1 MNSIQ
6 ATRLS
11 AILTMVAAMACLSTQ
26 DTLSKKLMLSLAPVM
41 IIWTRYGLQTALV
54 SVSLWR
60 RRSPE
65 LWRSRQWRL
74 QLLRGVLV
82 VGGSVCGYGALQRMP
97 VAEFTAVYCLVPLA
111 VTLAARFVMKEQV
124 SWSGWLCVAG
134 GLMGALL
141 VVRPG
146 GDVDPVGALLAL
158 AGVACHTAFQI
169 LTGYLARQD
178 SPLTIQLFT
187 SVFGFASLSPAVPFF
202 WPAALPWPDLVMLF
216 LVALAGAYGQY
227 FMVLAFAKAPASVL
241 SPYLYSAI
249 GFSALG
255 GWWMFGHLPDATA
268 ICGMLMIGGFGL
280 AAGWLSQR
288 KAPA

>member
-1 MNSIQ
+1 MNNAQTI
-6 ATRLS
+6 RLS

-26 DTLSKKLMLSLAPVM
+26 DTLSKKLMLSLAPAI

-60 RRSPE
+60 RRSPA
-65 LWRSRQWRL
+65 LWRTRQWRL
-74 QLLRGVLV
+74 QLLRGMLV

-97 VAEFTAVYCLVPLA
+97 VAEFTAIYCLVPLA
-111 VTLAARFVMKEQV
+111 VTLVAHFVMKELV
-124 SWSGWLCVAG
+124 SLQGWLCVAG
-134 GLMGALL
+134 GLTGALL

-146 GDVDPVGALLAL
+146 GHVDPVGGLLAL
-158 AGVACHTAFQI
+158 AGVVCYTGFQT
-169 LTGYLARQD
+169 LTSYLARQD
-178 SPLTIQLFT
+178 SPLTIQLCT
-187 SVFGFASLSPAVPFF
+187 SLFGFASLSLAVPFF
-202 WPAALPWPDLVMLF
+202 WPAALPWPDLALLL

-268 ICGMLMIGGFGL
+268 VCGMLMIAGFGL
-280 AAGWLSQR
+280 AAGWLNQR

>member
-1 MNSIQ
+1 MSSTQ
-6 ATRLS
+6 ATRMS
-11 AILTMVAAMACLSTQ
+11 AILTMVAGMACLSTQ
-26 DTLSKKLMLSLAPVM
+26 DTLSKQLMLSLAPAI

-60 RRSPE
+60 RRSPA
-65 LWRSRQWRL
+65 LWRTRQWRL
-74 QLLRGVLV
+74 QLLRGMLV

-97 VAEFTAVYCLVPLA
+97 VAEFTAIYCLVPLA
-111 VTLAARFVMKEQV
+111 VTLVARFVMKEQV
-124 SWSGWLCVAG
+124 SWLGWLCVAG
-134 GLMGALL
+134 GLTGALL

-146 GDVDPVGALLAL
+146 GDVDPAGALLAL
-158 AGVACHTAFQI
+158 AGVVCYTGFQT

-178 SPLTIQLFT
+178 SPLTIQLCT
-187 SVFGFASLSPAVPFF
+187 SVFGFASLSLAVPFF
-202 WPAALPWPDLVMLF
+202 WPAALPWPDLALLL

-268 ICGMLMIGGFGL
+268 VCGMLMIAGFGL
-280 AAGWLSQR
+280 AAGWLNQR

>member
-1 MNSIQ
+1 MSSIQ

-26 DTLSKKLMLSLAPVM
+26 DTLSKKLMLSLAPVI
-41 IIWTRYGLQTALV
+41 IIWSRYGLQTALV

-97 VAEFTAVYCLVPLA
+97 VAEFTAIYCLVPLA

-124 SWSGWLCVAG
+124 SWPGWLCVAG
-134 GLMGALL
+134 GLTGALL

-158 AGVACHTAFQI
+158 AGVTCHTAFQI

-187 SVFGFASLSPAVPFF
+187 SVFGFASLSLVAPFF
-202 WPAALPWPDLVMLF
+202 WPAALPWPDIALLL

-268 ICGMLMIGGFGL
+268 ICGMLMIGAFGL
-280 AAGWLSQR
+280 AAGWLNQR

>member
-169 LTGYLARQD
+169 LTSYLARQD

-187 SVFGFASLSPAVPFF
+187 SVFGFASLSLAVPFF
-202 WPAALPWPDLVMLF
+202 WPAALPWPDLAMLF

>member
-1 MNSIQ
+1 MSSIQ

-26 DTLSKKLMLSLAPVM
+26 DTLSKKLMLSLAPVI

-54 SVSLWR
+54 SISLWR

-97 VAEFTAVYCLVPLA
+97 VAEFTAIYCLVPLA

-124 SWSGWLCVAG
+124 SWPGWLCVAG
-134 GLMGALL
+134 GLTGALL

-158 AGVACHTAFQI
+158 AGVTCHTAFQI

-187 SVFGFASLSPAVPFF
+187 SVFGFASLSLVAPFF
-202 WPAALPWPDLVMLF
+202 WPAALPWPDIALLL

-268 ICGMLMIGGFGL
+268 ICGMLMIGAFGL
-280 AAGWLSQR
+280 AAGWLNQR

>member
-1 MNSIQ
+1 MSSLQ

-146 GDVDPVGALLAL
+146 GDVDPIGALLAL

-187 SVFGFASLSPAVPFF
+187 SVFGFASLTLAVPFF

-268 ICGMLMIGGFGL
+268 ICGMLMIGGFGV
-280 AAGWLSQR
+280 AAGWFSQR

>member
-1 MNSIQ
+1 MSSAQ

-26 DTLSKKLMLSLAPVM
+26 DTLSKKLMLSLAPAI

-60 RRSPE
+60 RRSPA
-65 LWRSRQWRL
+65 LWRTRQWRL
-74 QLLRGVLV
+74 QLLRGMLV

-97 VAEFTAVYCLVPLA
+97 VAEFTAIYCLVPLA
-111 VTLAARFVMKEQV
+111 VTLVARFVMKEQV
-124 SWSGWLCVAG
+124 SWLGWLCVAG
-134 GLMGALL
+134 GLTGALL

-146 GDVDPVGALLAL
+146 GDVDPAGALLAL
-158 AGVACHTAFQI
+158 AGVVCYTGFQT

-178 SPLTIQLFT
+178 SPLTIQLCT
-187 SVFGFASLSPAVPFF
+187 SVFGFASLSLAVPFF
-202 WPAALPWPDLVMLF
+202 WPAALPWPDLALLLM
-216 LVALAGAYGQY
+216 VALAGAYGQY

-268 ICGMLMIGGFGL
+268 VCGMLMIAGFGL
-280 AAGWLSQR
+280 AAGWLNQR

>member
-1 MNSIQ
+1 MSSAQ
-6 ATRLS
+6 TARLS

-26 DTLSKKLMLSLAPVM
+26 DTLSKQLMLSLAPAI

-60 RRSPE
+60 RRSPA
-65 LWRSRQWRL
+65 LWRTRQWRL
-74 QLLRGVLV
+74 QLLRGMLV

-97 VAEFTAVYCLVPLA
+97 VAEFTAIYCLVPLA
-111 VTLAARFVMKEQV
+111 VTLVARFVMKEQV
-124 SWSGWLCVAG
+124 SWLGWLCVAG
-134 GLMGALL
+134 GLTGALL

-146 GDVDPVGALLAL
+146 GDVDPAGALLAL
-158 AGVACHTAFQI
+158 AGVVCYTGFQT

-178 SPLTIQLFT
+178 SPLTIQLCT
-187 SVFGFASLSPAVPFF
+187 SVFGFASLSLAVPFF
-202 WPAALPWPDLVMLF
+202 WPAALPWPDLALLLM
-216 LVALAGAYGQY
+216 VALAGAYGQY

-268 ICGMLMIGGFGL
+268 VCGMLMIAGFGL
-280 AAGWLSQR
+280 AAGWLNQR

>member
-1 MNSIQ
+1 MSSAQ
-6 ATRLS
+6 ATRMS

-26 DTLSKKLMLSLAPVM
+26 DTLSKKLMLSLAPAI

-60 RRSPE
+60 RRSPA
-65 LWRSRQWRL
+65 LWRTRQWRL
-74 QLLRGVLV
+74 QLLRGMLV
-82 VGGSVCGYGALQRMP
+82 VGGSICGYGALQRMP
-97 VAEFTAVYCLVPLA
+97 VAEFTAIYCLVPVA
-111 VTLAARFVMKEQV
+111 VTLVARFVMKERV
-124 SWSGWLCVAG
+124 SWPGWLCVAG
-134 GLMGALL
+134 GLTGALL

-146 GDVDPVGALLAL
+146 GDVDTAGALLAL
-158 AGVACHTAFQI
+158 AGVVCYTGFQT

-178 SPLTIQLFT
+178 SPLTIQLYT
-187 SVFGFASLSPAVPFF
+187 SVLGFASLSLAAPFF
-202 WPAALPWPDLVMLF
+202 WPAAIDWPDLALLLM
-216 LVALAGAYGQY
+216 VALAGTYGQY

-255 GWWMFGHLPDATA
+255 GWWMFGHLPDTTA
-268 ICGMLMIGGFGL
+268 VCGMLMIAGFGL
-280 AAGWLSQR
+280 AAGWLTQG

>member
-1 MNSIQ
+1 MSSAQ

-26 DTLSKKLMLSLAPVM
+26 DTLSKKLMLSLAPAI

-60 RRSPE
+60 RRSPA
-65 LWRSRQWRL
+65 LWRTRQWRL
-74 QLLRGVLV
+74 QLLRGMLV

-97 VAEFTAVYCLVPLA
+97 VAEFTAIYCLVPLA
-111 VTLAARFVMKEQV
+111 VTLVARFVMKEQV
-124 SWSGWLCVAG
+124 SWLGWLCVAG
-134 GLMGALL
+134 GLTGALL

-146 GDVDPVGALLAL
+146 GDVDPAGALLAL
-158 AGVACHTAFQI
+158 AGVVCYTGFQT

-178 SPLTIQLFT
+178 SPLTIQLCT
-187 SVFGFASLSPAVPFF
+187 SVFGFASLSLAVPFF
-202 WPAALPWPDLVMLF
+202 WPAALPWPDLALLLM
-216 LVALAGAYGQY
+216 VALAGAYGQY

-268 ICGMLMIGGFGL
+268 IGGMLMIAGFGL
-280 AAGWLSQR
+280 AAGWLNQR

>member
-1 MNSIQ
+1 MSSAQ
-6 ATRLS
+6 ATRMS
-11 AILTMVAAMACLSTQ
+11 AILTMVAGMACLSTQ
-26 DTLSKKLMLSLAPVM
+26 DTLSKQLMLSLAPAI

-65 LWRSRQWRL
+65 LWRTRQWRL
-74 QLLRGVLV
+74 QLLRGMLV

-97 VAEFTAVYCLVPLA
+97 VAEFTAIYCLVPLA
-111 VTLAARFVMKEQV
+111 VTLVARFVMKEQV
-124 SWSGWLCVAG
+124 SWLGWLCVAG
-134 GLMGALL
+134 GLTGALL

-146 GDVDPVGALLAL
+146 GDVDPAGALLAL
-158 AGVACHTAFQI
+158 AGVVCYTGFQT

-178 SPLTIQLFT
+178 SPLTIQLCT
-187 SVFGFASLSPAVPFF
+187 SVFGFASLSLAVPFF
-202 WPAALPWPDLVMLF
+202 WPATLPWPDLALLLM
-216 LVALAGAYGQY
+216 VALAGAYGQY

-268 ICGMLMIGGFGL
+268 VCGMLMIAGFGL
-280 AAGWLSQR
+280 AAGWLNQR

>member
-1 MNSIQ
+1 MSSAQ
-6 ATRLS
+6 ATRMS
-11 AILTMVAAMACLSTQ
+11 AILTMVAGMACLSTQ
-26 DTLSKKLMLSLAPVM
+26 DTLSKQLMLSLAPAI

-60 RRSPE
+60 RRSPA
-65 LWRSRQWRL
+65 LWRTRQWRL
-74 QLLRGVLV
+74 QLLRGMLV

-97 VAEFTAVYCLVPLA
+97 VAEFTAIYCLVPLA
-111 VTLAARFVMKEQV
+111 VTLVARFVMKEQV
-124 SWSGWLCVAG
+124 SWLGWLCVAG
-134 GLMGALL
+134 GLTGALL

-146 GDVDPVGALLAL
+146 GDVDPAGALLAL
-158 AGVACHTAFQI
+158 AGVVCYTGFQT

-178 SPLTIQLFT
+178 SPLTIQLCT
-187 SVFGFASLSPAVPFF
+187 SVFGFASLSLAVPFF
-202 WPAALPWPDLVMLF
+202 WPVALPWSDLALLLM
-216 LVALAGAYGQY
+216 VALAGAYGQY

-268 ICGMLMIGGFGL
+268 ICGMLMIAGFGL
-280 AAGWLSQR
+280 AAGWLNQR

>member
-1 MNSIQ
+1 MSNAQ
-6 ATRLS
+6 ATRMS

-26 DTLSKKLMLSLAPVM
+26 DTLSKKLMLSLAPVI

-60 RRSPE
+60 RRSPA
-65 LWRSRQWRL
+65 LWRTRQWRL
-74 QLLRGVLV
+74 QLLRGMLV
-82 VGGSVCGYGALQRMP
+82 VGGSLCGYGALQRMP
-97 VAEFTAVYCLVPLA
+97 VAEFTAIYCLVPLA
-111 VTLAARFVMKEQV
+111 VTLVARFVMKEQV
-124 SWSGWLCVAG
+124 SWLGWLCVAG
-134 GLMGALL
+134 GLTGALL

-146 GDVDPVGALLAL
+146 GDIDPAGALLAL
-158 AGVACHTAFQI
+158 AGVVCYTGFQT

-178 SPLTIQLFT
+178 SPLTIQLCT
-187 SVFGFASLSPAVPFF
+187 SVFGFASLSLAVPFF
-202 WPAALPWPDLVMLF
+202 WPAALPWPDLALLLM
-216 LVALAGAYGQY
+216 VALAGAYGQY

-268 ICGMLMIGGFGL
+268 VCGMLMIAGFGL
-280 AAGWLSQR
+280 AAGWLHQR

>member
-146 GDVDPVGALLAL
+146 GDVDPIGALLAL

-187 SVFGFASLSPAVPFF
+187 SVFGFASLTLAVPFF

-268 ICGMLMIGGFGL
+268 ICGMLMIGGFGV
-280 AAGWLSQR
+280 AAGWFSQR